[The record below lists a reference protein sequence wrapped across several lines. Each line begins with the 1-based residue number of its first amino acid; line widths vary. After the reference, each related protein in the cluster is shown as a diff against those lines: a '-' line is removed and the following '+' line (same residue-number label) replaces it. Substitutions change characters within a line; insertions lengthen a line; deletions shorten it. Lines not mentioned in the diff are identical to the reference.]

1 MGVGEVVI
9 CRTCAVEHARPTELC
24 VICAD
29 ERQWVPAEGQVWTT
43 LADYAEAGHETHIR
57 ELEPDL
63 FGLTVIPKVGIGQQ
77 SHLVRTPEGCV
88 LWDPVGFV
96 DQAAIDR
103 IRELGG
109 LRAVAAS
116 HPHMFGV
123 QVQWSAAF
131 GGVPVLVTQP
141 NLEWVRRPDPVIRSW
156 SGTYEIATGLT
167 LHQVGG
173 HFPGSA
179 VLSWAAGS
187 GGAGVLLGSD
197 TVQANPDRVSATFM
211 RSYPNRIP
219 LSAGVVERIA
229 STVGRLSYDRLY
241 DNFGRTIHSDA
252 RAAVRRSAD
261 RYIGWVRGDFDHLT

>member
-1 MGVGEVVI
+1 MDEVVI
-9 CRTCAVEHARPTELC
+9 CQTCAVEHAQRTEVC
-24 VICAD
+24 AICAD
-29 ERQWVPAEGQVWTT
+29 ERQWVPAEGQLWTT
-43 LADYAEAGHETHIR
+43 LEGCAQAGHQTHLS
-57 ELEPDL
+57 ELEADL
-63 FGLTVIPKVGIGQQ
+63 FGLTVVPKVGIGQQ
-77 SHLVRTPEGCV
+77 SHLVRTPAGCV

-96 DQAAIDR
+96 DQAAIDQ

-109 LRAVAAS
+109 LCAVAAS

-156 SGTYEIATGLT
+156 SGTYEITEGLT
-167 LHQVGG
+167 LHQLGG

-179 VLSWAAGS
+179 VLHWAAGAS
-187 GGAGVLLGSD
+187 GAGLLFGSD
-197 TVQANPDRVSATFM
+197 TVQANPDRASVTFM

-219 LSAGVVERIA
+219 LSAAVVDRIA
-229 STVGRLSYDRLY
+229 SAVGRLSYDRLY
-241 DNFGRTIHSDA
+241 DNFGRTIHTDA